1 MWKLCQQLMSED
13 LHEERHMLHMVPN
26 YIYQIYFYIPHHEF
40 KWDIAP
46 PQCKCHTM
54 IWWSR
59 CQSILLLSVTQGAL
73 GEAPPLGE
81 NWGEVPPLGAHQG
94 RLHHWGSNG
103 STWER
108 LHHWESTGGGS
119 TIRWATSLIKS
130 GIEALKFFWSWP
142 FLSSS
147 KAYIRLEVKLNST
160 SY

>member
-1 MWKLCQQLMSED
+1 MSED

-46 PQCKCHTM
+46 PLCKCHTM
-54 IWWSR
+54 IWWSW
-59 CQSILLLSVTQGAL
+59 CQSILLLSITQGAL
-73 GEAPPLGE
+73 GEAPPLVE
-81 NWGEVPPLGAHQG
+81 NWGEAPSLGEQWEHWGSTGG
-94 RLHHWGSNG
+94 RLHHWG
-103 STWER
+103 
-108 LHHWESTGGGS
+108 STGGGS
-119 TIRWATSLIKS
+119 TIRWATSQTKS
-130 GIEALKFFWSWP
+130 GIEALRFFWSWP